1 MEETIKLILEKLEI
15 LDQRLNNLENG
26 QTNLNQKLINLEQGQ
41 VQLSEGQKRLEK
53 GQEEIKDHLIQL
65 ETKNA
70 NRHLEINNNLE
81 KLARD
86 LTTLE
91 SVAGKNLID
100 IATLKSV
107 K

>member
-1 MEETIKLILEKLEI
+1 MKLVLVKLNE
-15 LDQRLNNLENG
+15 L
-26 QTNLNQKLINLEQGQ
+26 QTDMSGLKTDVSDLKTDVKDLK
-41 VQLSEGQKRLEK
+41 V

-65 ETKNA
+65 DSKNA

-81 KLARD
+81 NLARD

-100 IATLKSV
+100 IALLKSV